1 MNLQKLFAAL
11 YSALTMQV
19 NTISLSLVAR
29 LGMEN
34 FYKSQHVFQRHVT
47 LDIDP
52 IFCEIT
58 IRRLE
63 HLRETGKLGW
73 QNSHAFEAELG

>member
-1 MNLQKLFAAL
+1 MASEINERRCF
-11 YSALTMQV
+11 
-19 NTISLSLVAR
+19 
-29 LGMEN
+29 
-34 FYKSQHVFQRHVT
+34 T

-63 HLRETGKLGW
+63 NFRKNGKLGW
-73 QNSHAFEAELG
+73 QNSNPFEEEIKKDGKLRKYLNETIGYKEKEVVGKE